1 MAKLLSKRIKNISA
15 FRVHPHAKSAFE
27 FYHSQT
33 FLFKLDEFDAQ
44 IIAKMDQLTTLH
56 VTRFKDEL
64 LLFSGFEF
72 CTFDLSTTDLANYL
86 VIEHDELSDS
96 DIERASWNSA
106 MKSVLSSVDSLQL
119 ETLRRTIN
127 EDIPEYL
134 RRDYFDAKKLS
145 QTKIANHTHSSRPR
159 LAKQYKK
166 EKKKK
171 TKQSTGTS
179 TDTSFFD
186 ELILKHDKNR

>member
-1 MAKLLSKRIKNISA
+1 MAKLLSRRITNSCEL
-15 FRVHPHAKSAFE
+15 RVHTHAKSAFE

-33 FLFKLDEFDAQ
+33 FLFQLDEFDAQ
-44 IIAKMDQLTTLH
+44 IVAEMDQLTTLH

-72 CTFDLSTTDLANYL
+72 CTFDMSTTDLANYL

-96 DIERASWNSA
+96 DIERASWNSV

-119 ETLRRTIN
+119 ETLRRAIN
-127 EDIPEYL
+127 EDMPEYL
-134 RRDYFDAKKLS
+134 RRNYFDAKKLS

-166 EKKKK
+166 EKNK
-171 TKQSTGTS
+171 TRQPTSTS
-179 TDTSFFD
+179 TDTAFFD